1 MLWKTVTVCDVF
13 QSLPVAGCDSVR
25 VSVCT
30 GGSQSPV
37 HSQPAGCRLL
47 QAPSLSPAE
56 LHSISICVY
65 ICVSRPGSCSD
76 LRSPAQCGQTRLRES
91 KVTATVL
98 PAAAAAGNI
107 KSEKYFPSSSHHHG
121 LVREHVLTPEIS
133 PTMSLANFYPGQ
145 WSEGADRQVRR
156 RIHNE
161 FWFSNAK
168 WWVLMHREQ
177 RWSWTD
183 IRKSQ
188 MTCWFEK
195 FIACNICQWLRLDP
209 QFDTTTT
216 THKPCVSCRIELS

>member
-1 MLWKTVTVCDVF
+1 MTVCDVF

-37 HSQPAGCRLL
+37 HSPPAGCRLL
-47 QAPSLSPAE
+47 QAPSSSPAE

-107 KSEKYFPSSSHHHG
+107 KSEKYFPSSSHYHG

-145 WSEGADRQVRR
+145 
-156 RIHNE
+156 
-161 FWFSNAK
+161 
-168 WWVLMHREQ
+168 
-177 RWSWTD
+177 
-183 IRKSQ
+183 
-188 MTCWFEK
+188 
-195 FIACNICQWLRLDP
+195 
-209 QFDTTTT
+209 
-216 THKPCVSCRIELS
+216 